1 MNTRFPATTKGI
13 SKHCTVFE
21 NHSKVLFNIVS
32 EASYVHILSQ
42 QKFLKNAL
50 NGQFWRGFKK
60 PEACGQTVVPDRSIL
75 IGQKLMGKAKN
86 QKFK

>member
-13 SKHCTVFE
+13 SKHCFVFE

-50 NGQFWRGFKK
+50 NGQFWRGFKNLK
-60 PEACGQTVVPDRSIL
+60 LSVKQRYQTDHFEL
-75 IGQKLMGKAKN
+75 DKNWWKLPKYKY
-86 QKFK
+86 

>member
-13 SKHCTVFE
+13 SKHCFVFE